1 MQLTNII
8 PEHYAQIEA
17 IYLQGIASGYATFQ
31 TTAPTWQEWDKGHLP
46 FCRIAAVLGND
57 IVGWIA
63 LSPVSARQVYKGVA
77 EISIYVAAMQRGKGI
92 GKTLMLAAIKES
104 EDNGIWT
111 LQSGIFKENRSSIQL
126 HLRCGFREIGYRE
139 KVGCIDGVWKDN
151 VIMERRSNIIGI

>member
-17 IYLQGIASGYATFQ
+17 IYLQGIASGHATFQ
-31 TTAPTWQEWDKGHLP
+31 TAAPTWQEWNKGHLP